1 MANIALIPAAGSG
14 RRMCAGVNKQY
25 LLLDDRPVLA
35 HTVAAFHNHPRIDRI
50 YLIVPAEELAYCQ
63 TEIVDRFG
71 FNRVAAILV
80 GGAERQDSVA
90 NGLCGCAAQADD
102 LLLIHDGARPLI
114 DAATISAALD
124 ATARHGACVVGVP
137 VKDTIKRVVDGV
149 IVATP
154 ERRELW
160 QVQTPQ
166 GFRYDLIRAAH
177 DRARSEDFRGT
188 DDAVLVERLGH
199 PVTMVSGSYRN
210 FKITTPEDL
219 IIARALLAAPGES
232 P

>member
-14 RRMCAGVNKQY
+14 RRIGAGVNKQY
-25 LLLDDRPVLA
+25 LLLAGRPVLA
-35 HTVAAFHNHPRIDRI
+35 HTVAVFHDHPRIDRI
-50 YLIVPAEELAYCQ
+50 YLVSPAEELAYCRA
-63 TEIVDRFG
+63 EIVDRFG
-71 FNRVAAILV
+71 FTRVAAILA
-80 GGAERQDSVA
+80 GGAERQESVH
-90 NGLCGCAAQADD
+90 NGLCGCAAQDDD
-102 LLLIHDGARPLI
+102 LVVIHDGARPFI
-114 DAATISAALD
+114 DAAAISASLD
-124 ATARHGACVVGVP
+124 AAARSGACAVGVP

-166 GFRYDLIRAAH
+166 TFRFGLIRTAH
-177 DRARSEDFRGT
+177 ERARSEGFCGT

-199 PVTMVSGSYRN
+199 PVTMVAGSYRN